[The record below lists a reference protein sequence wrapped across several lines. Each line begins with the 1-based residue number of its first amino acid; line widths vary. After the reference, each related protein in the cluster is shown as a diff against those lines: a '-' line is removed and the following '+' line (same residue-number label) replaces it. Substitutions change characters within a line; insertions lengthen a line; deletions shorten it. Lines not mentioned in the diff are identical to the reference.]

1 MDYSTAQQL
10 MSMYERM
17 GKIINEAD
25 NVIRTLPDIER
36 TENLRALTGLINHL
50 WSTLQHPIV
59 RQYKDLDPDGD
70 YFRNQPSGQSIEE

>member
-36 TENLRALTGLINHL
+36 TENLRALAGLIEHL
-50 WSTLQHPIV
+50 WFALQHPIV
-59 RQYKDLDPDGD
+59 RQYKDLDPDAE
-70 YFRNQPSGQSIEE
+70 YFRNKPSDKRTGE